1 MRFELDLEQRVRFDC
16 EVSRKAFGWSPI
28 AGTKRREIGQSL
40 YRNIRHRKSRRK
52 RVNIR

>member
-1 MRFELDLEQRVRFDC
+1 MNRGRFDC

-28 AGTKRREIGQSL
+28 AGTKRERGQSL
-40 YRNIRHRKSRRK
+40 YRNIRHRK

>member
-1 MRFELDLEQRVRFDC
+1 MNRGRFDC

-28 AGTKRREIGQSL
+28 AGTKRRARGQRL
-40 YRNIRHRKSRRK
+40 YRNIRHRK